1 MGKQT
6 DDEPFVN
13 SDLIDSINWVVDDTI
28 LRDETFKVWEHDISK
43 QEQMHLSELGRFCL
57 CRYHGVPQLS
67 VYGPAGHRGR
77 DHTKGRGKMMDE
89 LINTLETEIA
99 LTNKHLE
106 EDKARESD
114 RILGQFFRGRVA
126 VEQNNLEIFK
136 RLMDIANR
144 IK

>member
-1 MGKQT
+1 
-6 DDEPFVN
+6 
-13 SDLIDSINWVVDDTI
+13 
-28 LRDETFKVWEHDISK
+28 
-43 QEQMHLSELGRFCL
+43 
-57 CRYHGVPQLS
+57 
-67 VYGPAGHRGR
+67 
-77 DHTKGRGKMMDE
+77 MDE

-106 EDKARESD
+106 EDKMRETD